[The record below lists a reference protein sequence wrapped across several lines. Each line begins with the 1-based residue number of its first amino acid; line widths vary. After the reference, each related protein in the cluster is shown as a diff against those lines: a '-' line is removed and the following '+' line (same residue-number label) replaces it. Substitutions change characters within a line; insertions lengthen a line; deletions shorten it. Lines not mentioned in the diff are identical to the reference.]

1 MENTQQELMIKV
13 MCWKLNALNQL
24 IDEYAYKN
32 RAKIVQKLLE
42 QKHQV
47 EKKLELNKH
56 LEAQY
61 GLQNPFPKGL
71 LLGEISHITD
81 HDKGGKKDRGFS
93 IEEPLSS

>member
-32 RAKIVQKLLE
+32 RARIVQKLLE
-42 QKHQV
+42 LKHQI
-47 EKKLELNKH
+47 EEKLELNRP

-61 GLQNPFPKGL
+61 GQQNPALKDL
-71 LLGEISHITD
+71 LLGANSKIAL
-81 HDKGGKKDRGFS
+81 RS
-93 IEEPLSS
+93 IK